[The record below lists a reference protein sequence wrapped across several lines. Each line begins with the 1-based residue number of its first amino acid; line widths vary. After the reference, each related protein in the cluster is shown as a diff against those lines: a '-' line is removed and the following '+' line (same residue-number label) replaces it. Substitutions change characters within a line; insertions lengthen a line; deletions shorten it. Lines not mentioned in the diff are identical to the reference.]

1 MENCNKGKILDT
13 NTSNNKRIAK
23 NTLMLYIRMLL
34 SMVVSLYTSRVVLN
48 TLGVEDYGIYGV
60 VGGVVSMFSFLNASM
75 SGATSRFL
83 TYEMGKGDF
92 QKLKDTFSSALIVH
106 ISIVLIVLVL
116 AETVGLW
123 FLMNK
128 LVIPEERMYAVH
140 WVYQLSVF
148 SMAVGVTQVP
158 YNASIIAHEKM
169 DVYAYVE
176 ILNVILKLLIVYVLV
191 IGTFD
196 KLVLYALL
204 TLGVSVFIAFIYR
217 IYCIK
222 QFEECYFYWNWKPDI
237 LKPMLFFS
245 GWDLYGNISVT
256 VRTQGRNFLINMFFG
271 VIFNA
276 ASTVAT
282 TVSGTVLAF
291 TSTIVQAF
299 RPHIIKLYANE
310 KITEMQV
317 AASNAIKYSLLLM
330 SLMAVP
336 LIIEADY
343 VFKLWL
349 VDVPPYAV
357 IFCQL
362 TLISMVSSIVNT
374 IIGCIIHATGKIKQ
388 ISLITGTLFWLQVP
402 VIYMTFKLGL
412 DVTYSY
418 IIDILGTI
426 CIVCSNLLIAKYN
439 VPKLSIR
446 AFVKSILMS
455 LLVIIS
461 AFIITYIIVLQREQ
475 SFLRLLLSIVG
486 NAFVVVLLAYTF
498 VLDRDT
504 KLKVSQ
510 RIRYCIRFIGKI

>member
-1 MENCNKGKILDT
+1 
-13 NTSNNKRIAK
+13 
-23 NTLMLYIRMLL
+23 
-34 SMVVSLYTSRVVLN
+34 
-48 TLGVEDYGIYGV
+48 
-60 VGGVVSMFSFLNASM
+60 
-75 SGATSRFL
+75 
-83 TYEMGKGDF
+83 
-92 QKLKDTFSSALIVH
+92 
-106 ISIVLIVLVL
+106 
-116 AETVGLW
+116 
-123 FLMNK
+123 
-128 LVIPEERMYAVH
+128 
-140 WVYQLSVF
+140 
-148 SMAVGVTQVP
+148 
-158 YNASIIAHEKM
+158 
-169 DVYAYVE
+169 
-176 ILNVILKLLIVYVLV
+176 
-191 IGTFD
+191 
-196 KLVLYALL
+196 
-204 TLGVSVFIAFIYR
+204 
-217 IYCIK
+217 
-222 QFEECYFYWNWKPDI
+222 
-237 LKPMLFFS
+237 MLFFS

-426 CIVCSNLLIAKYN
+426 CIVCSNLLIAC
-439 VPKLSIR
+439 
-446 AFVKSILMS
+446 
-455 LLVIIS
+455 LL
-461 AFIITYIIVLQREQ
+461 
-475 SFLRLLLSIVG
+475 
-486 NAFVVVLLAYTF
+486 YTSPSP
-498 VLDRDT
+498 RDC
-504 KLKVSQ
+504 S
-510 RIRYCIRFIGKI
+510 